1 MFQRQQFPNFAGE
14 LPRRNGRFKN
24 QLNKK
29 VSSRFR
35 KDRTEGLTDGIFATV
50 MTILVLS
57 LVVPTITGTSAS
69 KTLQAVLYGLIPDL
83 FAYIIT
89 FIFLGVLWIS
99 HQNIFGHIENIDLK
113 TLWINLLLLLSI
125 GLAPFSTA
133 LLGKYPLEQIA
144 VVAYGINALA
154 VSILF
159 NILWFYPRIQH
170 LTHEEPNPEIIAKR
184 SRIVL
189 VGPLAYI
196 LAIIFSF
203 LTTEISLGLYVF
215 VTVFYVAFG
224 GRYFH

>member
-1 MFQRQQFPNFAGE
+1 MS
-14 LPRRNGRFKN
+14 
-24 QLNKK
+24 KK
-29 VSSRFR
+29 PSWFR

-57 LVVPTITGTSAS
+57 LVVPTITGPNASA
-69 KTLQAVLYGLIPDL
+69 TLQADVYNLLPNL

-99 HQNIFGHIENIDLK
+99 HQNMFIHIETIDLSV
-113 TLWINLLLLLSI
+113 LWVNLLLLLGV

-133 LLGKYPLEQIA
+133 LLGRYPLQPIA
-144 VVAYGINALA
+144 VIAYGINAL
-154 VSILF
+154 VISILF

-184 SRIVL
+184 SKIVF
-189 VGPLAYI
+189 VGPTVYT

-203 LTTEISLGLYVF
+203 IATQVSLALYVF
-215 VTVFYVAFG
+215 VTVFYIIFG

>member
-1 MFQRQQFPNFAGE
+1 M
-14 LPRRNGRFKN
+14 N
-24 QLNKK
+24 QK

-35 KDRTEGLTDGIFATV
+35 KDRVEGLTDGLFATV

-57 LVVPTITGTSAS
+57 LVVPTITGPNAS
-69 KTLQAVLYGLIPDL
+69 TTLQADLYGLIPNL

-99 HQNIFGHIENIDLK
+99 HQNMFDHIQNIDLK

-133 LLGKYPLEQIA
+133 LLGRYPLQQIA
-144 VVAYGINALA
+144 VVAYGLNALA

-170 LTHEEPNPEIIAKR
+170 LTHEEPNPELIAKR
-184 SRIVL
+184 SKIVL
-189 VGPLAYI
+189 VGPSAYV

-203 LTTEISLGLYVF
+203 LATEISIGLYAF
-215 VTVFYVAFG
+215 VTVFYIVFG